1 MSAPKG
7 RQDFSKES
15 PLLWSWTKGKSFLRY
30 PGEIFFWRQSVG
42 SDHGFEDL
50 FLNLKS
56 LKMK

>member
-7 RQDFSKES
+7 RQDFSTES

-30 PGEIFFWRQSVG
+30 LGEIFWRQSMG

-50 FLNLKS
+50 FPNLNGNL
-56 LKMK
+56 